1 MCGIS
6 SRSKCYIMERWN
18 AFEFTVLHCVVM
30 MNCWPCLHRRDML
43 MPVCPLRQLFEIC
56 RSRWKTDSNYWTAT
70 NSLSFSLSPLKRLVQ
85 TKNTY
90 TVCVLLLN
98 TVWHLH
104 WLPFDDCMSIEHVW
118 KCYLRLPWC
127 IFSGHFASSSRSRK
141 RKRKKTSR
149 TIDIHKV
156 PRF

>member
-18 AFEFTVLHCVVM
+18 AFEFTVLHCVVWWWIAAM
-30 MNCWPCLHRRDML
+30 PTLPWYVDACL
-43 MPVCPLRQLFEIC
+43 PPRQLFEKC
-56 RSRWKTDSNYWTAT
+56 RSRWKTDTNYWTAT
-70 NSLSFSLSPLKRLVQ
+70 NSQSFSLSPLKRLVQ

-104 WLPFDDCMSIEHVW
+104 RLPFDDCMSIEHVW
-118 KCYLRLPWC
+118 KCYLRLPWW
-127 IFSGHFASSSRSRK
+127 IFSEHFGLSSRSRK